1 MSLTEALRITLEA
14 ERTLANALQDVSRR
28 HASEPDICETTRL
41 LAGWSRDHAR
51 VLATDRARLARPS
64 ARLEWRLRRAR
75 LEGVGKDG
83 MELLPD
89 LLGLT
94 GCVALVEACWTIV
107 LQAALASHDPELENT
122 ARACGAE
129 TLRQRAW
136 LDTTLS
142 RLAPQ
147 ALTAAPWALSG
158 PRPASMRPHQ
168 VPPTML
174 AGRGP
179 KRTGNR
185 GIKVL
190 AAHPSAPS
198 FAAERPRGLRGPTRT
213 ARLRDS

>member
-1 MSLTEALRITLEA
+1 MSLTEALRITVEA
-14 ERTLANALQDVSRR
+14 ERTLANALLDMSRR

-51 VLATDRARLARPS
+51 VLVTDRGRLVRPS

-83 MELLPD
+83 VELLPD

-94 GCVALVEACWTIV
+94 SCVALVEACWTIV
-107 LQAALASHDPELENT
+107 LQAALASHDPTLENI

-136 LDTTLS
+136 LDTKLS
-142 RLAPQ
+142 QLAPQ
-147 ALTAAPWALSG
+147 ALTVAPRELSG
-158 PRPASMRPHQ
+158 RPPASMSPHE
-168 VPPTML
+168 VPPTIL
-174 AGRGP
+174 AGGGR

-185 GIKVL
+185 VIT
-190 AAHPSAPS
+190 APADFPGVRS
-198 FAAERPRGLRGPTRT
+198 LAAERHRGLRGPTRT